1 MANSVSSH
9 FGDRIRNMLG
19 TPEQQQQQP
28 TSDSGV
34 NGNNNLKSF
43 VNHNIATP
51 DNSNY
56 NVNSHQTKNA
66 ASYCLTLQNSISLY
80 NFYANNDKRDATK
93 DESASCSTDTGNL
106 VDQKDTIAGSEQQST
121 IVSTTLSTN
130 DHSNTNDLQNKH
142 HNYSKSYDSQPDINL
157 GATSCDDPADSDD
170 PATTDSTNDFVSP
183 VKQQPPSVDHFA
195 RSQHNVTPTTPDHH
209 ARRPMNAFLIFC
221 KRHRTIVRDR
231 HPNLE
236 NRSITKILGDWWANL
251 DKDQKASYTN
261 LAKQYKDAF
270 FTAHPD
276 FKWYKLPAPP
286 LRPQGIPRPVK
297 TDLLGLGSEYEY
309 DDGAPYDTVEVK
321 DEEPFDTDQRTNIT
335 TGEFIT
341 GESEF
346 IYAEPQTE
354 SNPKKKNLEM
364 AVFKLADEAQMGG
377 LNSLMMDTYEGK
389 INQNDSS
396 LAGYCDG
403 KPEQTTLDPSSP
415 DPGTPVE
422 PCINM
427 KNHFY
432 SKRPNDAN
440 RELSAY
446 DSKRFKRAFDSMH
459 YEYYDEDYTRKTARA
474 CKGKRY
480 KEFMTTRLN
489 STSKKA
495 SKSATVVRDEQQPL
509 AQAAVEIS
517 PASIVSDHAFNDPVP
532 RSNGAVDQAYSGYIA
547 YDDSNVGAKNDPRHF
562 DASDFDLDK
571 KINELPCLDL
581 DEYLTKKKDTKKKKK
596 IKGKFKS
603 TIKPRVTAVE
613 QKEKIVG
620 SRKRKARKE
629 SITRRDVSL
638 TENLVPETDALFAL
652 ATLAEVAANE
662 NHIGEKTI

>member
-1 MANSVSSH
+1 MTNSVSSH
-9 FGDRIRNMLG
+9 FGDVIRNMMG
-19 TPEQQQQQP
+19 SSEQQQSS
-28 TSDSGV
+28 SDNGV

-43 VNHNIATP
+43 VNNNIATS
-51 DNSNY
+51 DNRNY

-80 NFYANNDKRDATK
+80 NLYANNDKRDATK
-93 DESASCSTDTGNL
+93 EENASCSTTTGNR
-106 VDQKDTIAGSEQQST
+106 VDQKDIIDGAEFKSTTIA
-121 IVSTTLSTN
+121 TTPSTN
-130 DHSNTNDLQNKH
+130 NYNNTNDLQNQH
-142 HNYSKSYDSQPDINL
+142 HNYSKSYDSQPDSKLEN
-157 GATSCDDPADSDD
+157 AFDDPADSDD
-170 PATTDSTNDFVSP
+170 PSTTDSTNNCMSP
-183 VKQQPPSVDHFA
+183 IKPPLADHMAISQQNA
-195 RSQHNVTPTTPDHH
+195 ALLTPDHH

-286 LRPQGIPRPVK
+286 LRPQGIRPVK
-297 TDLLGLGSEYEY
+297 TELELGSEYEFE
-309 DDGAPYDTVEVK
+309 DGGLYETVETK
-321 DEEPFDTDQRTNIT
+321 YEGQLDTDQRTNIT
-335 TGEFIT
+335 TGDFIAGDNNYT
-341 GESEF
+341 YNES
-346 IYAEPQTE
+346 QTVV
-354 SNPKKKNLEM
+354 SQKQKDLEM
-364 AVFKLADEAQMGG
+364 GVFKLADEAQMGG
-377 LNSLMMDTYEGK
+377 LNSLMTDTYEGK
-389 INQNDSS
+389 INQNDSLS
-396 LAGYCDG
+396 CDFSEM
-403 KPEQTTLDPSSP
+403 KQERATLDISSP
-415 DPGTPVE
+415 EPNIVTE

-432 SKRPNDAN
+432 SKRPNDTN

-446 DSKRFKRAFDSMH
+446 DSKRFKRAFDSIH

-480 KEFMTTRLN
+480 KEFMTHTRL
-489 STSKKA
+489 SSASKKA
-495 SKSATVVRDEQQPL
+495 SRSATVVREEQPI
-509 AQAAVEIS
+509 APTAEESS
-517 PASIVSDHAFNDPVP
+517 PPSIIPDQVFDDPINQ
-532 RSNGAVDQAYSGYIA
+532 RNGLFDSNYSGCNA
-547 YDDSNVGAKNDPRHF
+547 SYDEPNIVVKSEPKHF

-603 TIKPRVTAVE
+603 TIKPRVPAVE
-613 QKEKIVG
+613 QMEKIVG

-629 SITRRDVSL
+629 SITRRDVSSS
-638 TENLVPETDALFAL
+638 ENLVPEADALFAL
-652 ATLAEVAANE
+652 ATLAAVAANE

>member
-1 MANSVSSH
+1 MTNSVSSH
-9 FGDRIRNMLG
+9 FGDVIRNMMG
-19 TPEQQQQQP
+19 SSEQQSS
-28 TSDSGV
+28 SDNGV

-43 VNHNIATP
+43 VNNNIATS
-51 DNSNY
+51 DNRNY

-80 NFYANNDKRDATK
+80 NLYANNDKRDATK
-93 DESASCSTDTGNL
+93 EENASCSTTTGNQ
-106 VDQKDTIAGSEQQST
+106 VDQKDTIDGAEFK
-121 IVSTTLSTN
+121 STTIATTPSTN
-130 DHSNTNDLQNKH
+130 NYNNTNDLQNQH
-142 HNYSKSYDSQPDINL
+142 HNYSKSYDSQPDLKLEN
-157 GATSCDDPADSDD
+157 AFDDPADSDD
-170 PATTDSTNDFVSP
+170 PSTTDFTNNCMSP
-183 VKQQPPSVDHFA
+183 IKPPLADHMVISQQNAAFLA
-195 RSQHNVTPTTPDHH
+195 PDHH

-236 NRSITKILGDWWANL
+236 NRSITKILGNWWANL
-251 DKDQKASYTN
+251 DKEQKASYTN

-286 LRPQGIPRPVK
+286 LRPQGIRPVK
-297 TDLLGLGSEYEY
+297 TELGGFGSEYEFE
-309 DDGAPYDTVEVK
+309 DGGLYETVETK
-321 DEEPFDTDQRTNIT
+321 YEGQLDTDQRTDIT
-335 TGEFIT
+335 TGDSIAGDNNYT
-341 GESEF
+341 YNKS
-346 IYAEPQTE
+346 QTVVSQKQKE
-354 SNPKKKNLEM
+354 LEM
-364 AVFKLADEAQMGG
+364 GVFKLADEAQMGG
-377 LNSLMMDTYEGK
+377 LNSLMTDTYEGK
-389 INQNDSS
+389 INQNDS
-396 LAGYCDG
+396 LNCDFS
-403 KPEQTTLDPSSP
+403 ERATLDIRSTEPNMA
-415 DPGTPVE
+415 TE

-432 SKRPNDAN
+432 SKRPNDTN

-446 DSKRFKRAFDSMH
+446 DSKRFKRAFDSIH

-480 KEFMTTRLN
+480 KEFMTHTRLT
-489 STSKKA
+489 SASKKA
-495 SKSATVVRDEQQPL
+495 SRSATVVREEQPT
-509 AQAAVEIS
+509 APTAEESSA
-517 PASIVSDHAFNDPVP
+517 PSIIPDQVFDDPINQ
-532 RSNGAVDQAYSGYIA
+532 RNGLFESNYSGCNT
-547 YDDSNVGAKNDPRHF
+547 SNDEPNIVVKSEPKHF

-603 TIKPRVTAVE
+603 TIKPRVPAVE
-613 QKEKIVG
+613 QMEKIVG

-629 SITRRDVSL
+629 SITRRDVSSS
-638 TENLVPETDALFAL
+638 ENLVPEADALFAL
-652 ATLAEVAANE
+652 ATLAAVAANE